1 MIELR
6 VGGDFSPIIV
16 ATCRREGPKVVPD
29 PASVSFSRRFW
40 PLVLLGLIG
49 VASLPL
55 IMLPSLRVLIRNG
68 QAPGLSLETLAALTL
83 IQPAL
88 LLIAGAA
95 IGAACAPRLAF
106 TSHVAKVHVHGPF
119 VRELPAAVASGIATG
134 IVIVVLDV
142 ALFSHVAHISSSPR
156 AIVHGLVGGLLYGGL
171 SEEIMMRWGLMS
183 LVAWVGVR
191 VVARGNASAPASVCV
206 TAIVIVAL
214 LFAAGHLPA
223 ALTTAPF
230 TATLLV
236 RILLL
241 NGLAGLVFGWLF
253 WRRSLE
259 AAMVAHASV
268 HAVFA
273 AGQAF
278 GWG

>member
-1 MIELR
+1 VYR
-6 VGGDFSPIIV
+6 KGRKV
-16 ATCRREGPKVVPD
+16 AAD
-29 PASVSFSRRFW
+29 PPVKSFSRRFW
-40 PLVLLGLIG
+40 PLVALGLIG

-55 IMLPSLRVLIRNG
+55 VMLPSLRVLIRNG
-68 QAPGLSLETLAALTL
+68 QAPGMSLEVLAALTL

-95 IGAACAPRLAF
+95 IGAALAPRLGF
-106 TSHVAKVHVHGPF
+106 TSHVANVN
-119 VRELPAAVASGIATG
+119 VRGRFAGEAPAAAAAGVATG
-134 IVIVVLDV
+134 VAIVVLDI
-142 ALFSHVAHISSSPR
+142 ALFSHATHASPSVR
-156 AIVHGLVGGLLYGGL
+156 TILESLAGGMLYGGL

-191 VVARGNASAPASVCV
+191 LCAGGGARAAASVCIA
-206 TAIVIVAL
+206 AILVVAL

-223 ALTTAPF
+223 ALTVAPF
-230 TATLLV
+230 TSTLLL

-259 AAMVAHASV
+259 AAMLAHACT
-268 HAVFA
+268 HIAFA
-273 AGQAF
+273 FGQAL